1 MASHPH
7 SDQRPRIVRATAL
20 PERSRASRDDMAAS
34 PDTCSRRL
42 RTRSAVRAQWP
53 FDDAER
59 FNWHYVPRE
68 RAGVPIEAMGAAAKA
83 AVHDLL
89 RHALS
94 EVGYRKATDIMALE
108 EPLGLIENHARHY
121 RHPENYSVTIFGEP
135 GRLPW
140 GWRIEG
146 HHLSLNFTAVTEEL
160 FGVTPAFFGANPA
173 KVPDGYPMAGHRAL
187 GRETDLSYELVRSL
201 SADARERA
209 IIARTSLGNII
220 TEPGREDALKERQGL
235 PLAAMDGRLPQPRA
249 RAARRLRQ
257 EPPPRLGRRRARSHP
272 PGGRRAMPLR
282 LGWAARAGSR
292 QLLAPARADQ
302 PDRVR
307 QHPEQRQPHPQRLAR
322 PRAQLRPRP
331 SPPALRSRRPSPRPR
346 LRRPGGIFQ
355 AAKAPGSAAAAIRF
369 RGLSCRRRAREIG
382 DPGRQDAG

>member
-1 MASHPH
+1 MASHPN

-20 PERSRASRDDMAAS
+20 PERSRASRDDMASLAS
-34 PDTCSRRL
+34 NLLDALEDAPRR
-42 RTRSAVRAQWP
+42 AAQWP

-160 FGVTPAFFGANPA
+160 FGVTPVFFGSNPA
-173 KVPDGYPMAGHRAL
+173 TVPEGYPMAGHRAL
-187 GRETDLSYELVRSL
+187 GRETDLSYELVRGL
-201 SADARERA
+201 RADARERA

-235 PLAAMDGRLPQPRA
+235 PLAAMEEGSRNLALELLACFARSLRHDLAAAELDRIRQAGVEQCHFAWGGPLEQGHANYWRLHGPISLIEYDNTQNDANHIHSVWHDLERNFGRDL
-249 RAARRLRQ
+249 LRQ
-257 EPPPRLGRRRARSHP
+257 HYQAGGHHHSH
-272 PGGRRAMPLR
+272 G
-282 LGWAARAGSR
+282 
-292 QLLAPARADQ
+292 
-302 PDRVR
+302 
-307 QHPEQRQPHPQRLAR
+307 
-322 PRAQLRPRP
+322 
-331 SPPALRSRRPSPRPR
+331 
-346 LRRPGGIFQ
+346 
-355 AAKAPGSAAAAIRF
+355 
-369 RGLSCRRRAREIG
+369 
-382 DPGRQDAG
+382 